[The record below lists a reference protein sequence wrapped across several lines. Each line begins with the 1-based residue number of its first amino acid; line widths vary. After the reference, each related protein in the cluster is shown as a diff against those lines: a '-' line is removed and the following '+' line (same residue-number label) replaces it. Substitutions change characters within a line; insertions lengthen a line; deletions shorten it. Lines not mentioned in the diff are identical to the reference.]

1 MGSSNGKCY
10 IRVIL
15 YTPYFSLHRSQYNRI
30 TSSSSLPYMQTFDLI
45 NCRLSVISSCPYHP
59 ATSTSTPNHV
69 PLSSNDSTLTAMILS
84 ILQILSSFASIAQT
98 RSSYELAPTTPIHSW
113 INTQDPTASTVLSLV
128 INTPSKL
135 SRFLKYAKSHLEIPN
150 AWLYEQCL
158 EESGYGPD
166 ILHLIIDGD
175 LLTETSSLPCF
186 DLAACG
192 SVSMSTRHVF
202 ARIRSSCVVL

>member
-15 YTPYFSLHRSQYNRI
+15 YTPYFSLHRPQYNRI

-45 NCRLSVISSCPYHP
+45 NCRLSVISSCPCHP

-69 PLSSNDSTLTAMILS
+69 PLSSDDSTLTAMILS

-128 INTPSKL
+128 INTPLKL
-135 SRFLKYAKSHLEIPN
+135 SRLLKYTESHLRILN
-150 AWLYEQCL
+150 LWLYEQCL
-158 EESGYGPD
+158 EESRYSSN
-166 ILHLIIDGD
+166 ILHLVTNCNLKNIRIKSGD
-175 LLTETSSLPCF
+175 VIHLKQIL
-186 DLAACG
+186 
-192 SVSMSTRHVF
+192 
-202 ARIRSSCVVL
+202 